1 MGQRTQIF
9 IEAEDLKGNT
19 KNYLLHQQWGYGLGL
34 VKRLS
39 MLLERLS
46 MLSTKETFDEPI
58 DFNKFYPDFD
68 CLGYEEK
75 DLRERKLTE
84 EEIQELLFRQDNNNG
99 WLVIKLKATKYPYC
113 YDKIK
118 FGFYDWDEDYE
129 YIEFFPMKKY
139 LEKYEIENEVIEK
152 TLAYIDL
159 YIGEEEKDFDLFK

>member
-46 MLSTKETFDEPI
+46 MLSTKESFDEPI
-58 DFNKFYPDFD
+58 DFNKFYPGFD
-68 CLGYEEK
+68 CFGDEEE
-75 DLRERKLTE
+75 LRKRKLTE
-84 EEIQELLFRQDNNNG
+84 NEIKELLLHQDNNNG
-99 WLVIKLKATKYPYC
+99 WLVIKLKASKYPYF

-118 FGFYDWDEDYE
+118 FGFYDWDNNYKDL
-129 YIEFFPMKKY
+129 EFLSMKEY
-139 LEKYEIENEVIEK
+139 LEKYEVENEVIEK
-152 TLAYIDL
+152 TVGYIDL
-159 YIGEEEKDFDLFK
+159 YVGEEEKDFDFFK